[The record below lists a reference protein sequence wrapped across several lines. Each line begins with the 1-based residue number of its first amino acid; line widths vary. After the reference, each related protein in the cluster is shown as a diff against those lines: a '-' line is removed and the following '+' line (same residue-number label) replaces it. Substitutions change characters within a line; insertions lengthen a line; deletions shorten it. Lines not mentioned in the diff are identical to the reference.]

1 MKIEMIARKQTEY
14 HEHSKNGSQL
24 SVTFLSSMGE
34 KISFEIADQRIQ
46 KIIKKASFQDN
57 IKISIEIEDEKII

>member
-24 SVTFLSSMGE
+24 NITFLSSMGE
-34 KISFEIADQRIQ
+34 KINFEITNHQIQ
-46 KIIKKASFQDN
+46 NIIKKVSFGDN

>member
-14 HEHSKNGSQL
+14 HEHGKNGSQL

-34 KISFEIADQRIQ
+34 KISFEIVDHRIQ
-46 KIIKKASFQDN
+46 KIIKKASFGDN